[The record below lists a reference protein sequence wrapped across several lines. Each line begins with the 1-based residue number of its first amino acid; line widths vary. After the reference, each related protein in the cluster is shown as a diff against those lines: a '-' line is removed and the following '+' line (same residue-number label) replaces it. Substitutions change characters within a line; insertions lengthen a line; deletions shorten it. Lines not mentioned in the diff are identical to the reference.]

1 MPVVSVDKDL
11 EHRTLTVVA
20 SYDAPPERVWQLYA
34 DPRQLER
41 HWGPP
46 GWPATVV
53 EHDLTA
59 GGRVTY
65 YMTGPEGDRHGGYW
79 EVLEV
84 DPPRR
89 FIVRDGFAD
98 ASGAPNPD
106 LPVTLMTLELA
117 DRGDG
122 GTTMTVTATYESA
135 EALQQVL
142 DMGMEE
148 GLREAMGQIEDVLA
162 AVP

>member
-11 EHRTLTVVA
+11 DHRRLTITA
-20 SYDAPPERVWQLYA
+20 TYDAPVERVWQLYA

-46 GWPATVV
+46 TYPATVV
-53 EHDLTA
+53 DHDLRP

-79 EVLEV
+79 EVVEV
-84 DPPRR
+84 DPPHR
-89 FIVRDGFAD
+89 FVVRDGFAD
-98 ASGAPNPD
+98 ASGEPNPD
-106 LPVTLMTLELA
+106 LPVTLMTLELEA
-117 DRGDG
+117 REDG
-122 GTTMTVTATYESA
+122 GTTMTITSTYESV

-142 DMGMEE
+142 DMGVEE
-148 GLREAMGQIEDVLA
+148 GLRGAMGQIDALLA
-162 AVP
+162 AA